1 MQRVLCLTATAT
13 PSVAKDICDSFY
25 IDRTAGVFRI
35 PVYRHKYVFLL
46 PLIGKSPDVH
56 YTY

>member
-46 PLIGKSPDVH
+46 PLIWQVS
-56 YTY
+56 